1 MRPGLKLYSVEERG
15 EFWVNFFLLTLK
27 TICSKYVGNASFFF
41 VAFELVLKSKNTIYA
56 PVEEMIIWKTN
67 AWNHWLFPKTDWK
80 LTTKFRSHTEESK
93 HNVLLIPLKKGQNY
107 FFPIS
112 RMHFKYSSQ
121 KNIDKNPTIETSK
134 KKNNFLEGNDWI
146 NVSFEIDENWL
157 GWPYFRPHCSG
168 TPDVFPRWTQCTSLN
183 PGRLLD
189 ARLSFD
195 FGPYMEWA
203 K

>member
-93 HNVLLIPLKKGQNY
+93 HSVLLIPLKKGQNY

-134 KKNNFLEGNDWI
+134 KKTTFWRETIGLM
-146 NVSFEIDENWL
+146 FHLKLMKIDLADLIFVHIVQALRMCFQDGHNAPLW
-157 GWPYFRPHCSG
+157 
-168 TPDVFPRWTQCTSLN
+168 TPGGC
-183 PGRLLD
+183 
-189 ARLSFD
+189 
-195 FGPYMEWA
+195 
-203 K
+203 